1 MPFAVGPGAASAAKC
16 RPNSLAPGDLL
27 ASCSCL
33 LPLSAT
39 GATCQPDQ
47 PARAPTVHRV
57 RRIVPGER
65 GCGGGGPG
73 AAPGRPPRAPDA
85 SGTPRPGSGLS
96 LAWPIRAPSARR
108 ATARRRDRRRGP
120 SGLTPAWPGSR
131 CVLASPDARSR
142 RSRRPARAPPDPS
155 ASTAA
160 RTRAALSAPLSP
172 FTRAVLPWAD
182 ASSRPAGEPPR
193 ARRRR
198 PQLLQR
204 PLMASRAF
212 PGRLGDRRWA
222 AVHRRGSHARLATL
236 CAIRA
241 VSCVLRGVST
251 LSLRTNCY
259 KPAHYT
265 IWTQPCAPGP
275 IRPAPVAGSAT
286 HTVLGAS
293 VGSMVMVHHHGAL
306 RDRSSAY
313 SASGQHG

>member
-1 MPFAVGPGAASAAKC
+1 MV
-16 RPNSLAPGDLL
+16 
-27 ASCSCL
+27 
-33 LPLSAT
+33 
-39 GATCQPDQ
+39 
-47 PARAPTVHRV
+47 
-57 RRIVPGER
+57 
-65 GCGGGGPG
+65 
-73 AAPGRPPRAPDA
+73 
-85 SGTPRPGSGLS
+85 
-96 LAWPIRAPSARR
+96 
-108 ATARRRDRRRGP
+108 
-120 SGLTPAWPGSR
+120 SR
-131 CVLASPDARSR
+131 TRSR
-142 RSRRPARAPPDPS
+142 RSRRPARAPPDPI
-155 ASTAA
+155 ACTAA

-172 FTRAVLPWAD
+172 FTRAVLPLAD

-212 PGRLGDRRWA
+212 PGRPGDRRWA
-222 AVHRRGSHARLATL
+222 AVRRRGSHARLVTP

-241 VSCVLRGVST
+241 VVCVLRGVST